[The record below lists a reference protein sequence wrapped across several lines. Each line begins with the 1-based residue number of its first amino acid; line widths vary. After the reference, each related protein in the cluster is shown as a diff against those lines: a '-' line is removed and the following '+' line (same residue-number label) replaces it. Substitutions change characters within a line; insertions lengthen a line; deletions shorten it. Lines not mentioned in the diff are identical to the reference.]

1 MRGGIDMVNVSEGQT
16 VATKAEIKRT
26 AHWISSRRGPGFL
39 GPIIRLG
46 DKSIRR
52 VGPYVQKGQVAAD
65 IGCGWGYYSFA
76 LADLVGPEGRVYA
89 IDLARKC
96 VLAIK
101 KKAEKRGCQV
111 VEAYESTAAD
121 LNVIKD
127 GSVDFIFANGLLCSM
142 AADRPSAVAEI
153 KRILKP
159 TGRAYLSLGAAPPWG
174 FVDRAEWSQI
184 LEGFYVD
191 AGGAYEGRWAIVE
204 NRVGK
209 GDVAGPGR

>member
-1 MRGGIDMVNVSEGQT
+1 MVNVSEGQT

-121 LNVIKD
+121 LNFIKD